1 MVISNFNYKE
11 VTNMKFINKNISPI
25 SILKTF
31 NISLV
36 VLFISHIC
44 FLALNYEKIS
54 LREDITLFIPIPFYI
69 LSIVFSCCFL
79 KTGKTITY
87 YLFIIFMT
95 ALCLS
100 FIEIHTQT
108 EKMAETLNNISSCL
122 LFMIKTLSILIS
134 LTTIFIGLFSKKIIN
149 LFNDNEKH

>member
-1 MVISNFNYKE
+1 
-11 VTNMKFINKNISPI
+11 
-25 SILKTF
+25 
-31 NISLV
+31 
-36 VLFISHIC
+36 
-44 FLALNYEKIS
+44 
-54 LREDITLFIPIPFYI
+54 
-69 LSIVFSCCFL
+69 
-79 KTGKTITY
+79 
-87 YLFIIFMT
+87 MT